1 MSILSVISIKGSL
14 AVKELKVESKG
25 RQRSTLE
32 AMLGAFLI
40 TKDSVDKGDIGKPKS
55 GVTQNT
61 AKKNVA
67 NGYAMLAWTKND
79 YATCISCGYPTLRG
93 FAPEKHRRFDRML
106 TCSLGCYYNRAH
118 YKETDQFSLE
128 TRTVKRV
135 TDSIQA
141 ASAYAIKSI
150 RHANCEEVEGGKS
163 TQPAEVSRLNREH
176 LSASFMVVTKYA
188 WNGTKQVGSKCE
200 KKKSSMESFNSLIP
214 NTPVMGH
221 VVPPFMNTKTA
232 KKWSSVLMNS
242 GGKINLDV
250 TQEVDWKQLLPAL
263 QGTSAA
269 AIAED
274 MLDRITIA
282 AMHPASG
289 PAANE
294 VLLLKQQME
303 ALKGEV
309 AKKDAEIRKKDE

>member
-1 MSILSVISIKGSL
+1 MISIKGSL

-40 TKDSVDKGDIGKPKS
+40 TKDSIDKGVIGKPKS
-55 GVTQNT
+55 GVTQNM

-176 LSASFMVVTKYA
+176 LSASFMIV
-188 WNGTKQVGSKCE
+188 
-200 KKKSSMESFNSLIP
+200 
-214 NTPVMGH
+214 
-221 VVPPFMNTKTA
+221 
-232 KKWSSVLMNS
+232 
-242 GGKINLDV
+242 
-250 TQEVDWKQLLPAL
+250 
-263 QGTSAA
+263 
-269 AIAED
+269 
-274 MLDRITIA
+274 
-282 AMHPASG
+282 
-289 PAANE
+289 
-294 VLLLKQQME
+294 
-303 ALKGEV
+303 
-309 AKKDAEIRKKDE
+309 AEICMEWNQTSGIQVRKKEEQYGEFQQYHAKHTCYGSCGTTIHEHQDGKKVVEHAHELRWQNQS